1 MSLSDSEKQRAEVGS
16 DPHSNASQPQVL
28 VLATRNRHKLEEMQL
43 ALGNSG
49 FELKSAFD
57 YPGLEE
63 VVEDGDTLEEN
74 ALKKARYTYEMT
86 KLPSISDDTGLEVD
100 ALGGAPGVYSARYAG
115 ENATYEQNVERLL
128 FDLDRHE
135 RRQFQ
140 TVSRRARFRTVIAL
154 VCAAGE
160 YLFEGI
166 CDGQILREPRGEKGF
181 GYDPVFMPLGH
192 LESFAEMDATTKNDI
207 SHRGRAMRAFAEALP
222 GIKLGE

>member
-1 MSLSDSEKQRAEVGS
+1 MGASESK
-16 DPHSNASQPQVL
+16 VL
-28 VLATRNRHKLEEMQL
+28 VLATRNSHKLQEMQL
-43 ALGNSG
+43 TLGQSS
-49 FELKSAFD
+49 FTLKSAFD
-57 YPGLEE
+57 FPELQE

-86 KLPSISDDTGLEVD
+86 KLPSISDDTGLEVE

-154 VCAAGE
+154 VCATGE

-166 CDGQILREPRGEKGF
+166 CDGQIIREPRGDSGF
-181 GYDPVFMPLGH
+181 GYDPVFMPLGY
-192 LESFAEMDATTKNDI
+192 LKTFAEMDAATKNDI
-207 SHRGRAMRAFAEALP
+207 SHRGKAIRAFAEGLP
-222 GIKLGE
+222 SLRLG